1 MNTQLNICGSCD
13 ENQCVDCCRN
23 LYKISAEKGSA
34 LRVEQERHQLMCIAH
49 CLVINSSCKKVSETE
64 DMWSKAINILKSVIE
79 HQRDNIRNITN
90 I

>member
-1 MNTQLNICGSCD
+1 
-13 ENQCVDCCRN
+13 
-23 LYKISAEKGSA
+23 
-34 LRVEQERHQLMCIAH
+34 VEQERHQLMCIAH